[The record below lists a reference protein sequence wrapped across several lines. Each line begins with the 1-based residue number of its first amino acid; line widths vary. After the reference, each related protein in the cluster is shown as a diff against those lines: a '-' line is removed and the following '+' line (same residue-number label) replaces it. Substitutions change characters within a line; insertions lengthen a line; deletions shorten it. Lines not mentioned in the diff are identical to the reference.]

1 MKSITRFLERKL
13 KVKVNQ
19 AKSQVRKVEEI
30 TFLGFNFRGKKIW
43 VSEKSVSNFKH
54 RLREL
59 TGRSWGVSMEYRLAS
74 LRSYIQGWM
83 AYYAIGCKYND
94 AVEFDHWVR
103 RRIRMCYWKR
113 WKKPKTRI
121 REMIKLGAS
130 KHQAIL
136 TGLSRKGYWHLAKT
150 LSTNMGLSN
159 RFLQEQGLVSIRQ
172 IWVKEVP

>member
-1 MKSITRFLERKL
+1 MEFL
-13 KVKVNQ
+13 NTG
-19 AKSQVRKVEEI
+19 SPP
-30 TFLGFNFRGKKIW
+30 
-43 VSEKSVSNFKH
+43 
-54 RLREL
+54 EL
-59 TGRSWGVSMEYRLAS
+59 PSPEFDYNS
-74 LRSYIQGWM
+74 
-83 AYYAIGCKYND
+83 CKYND

-172 IWVKEVP
+172 IWVKVHYPAKAR